1 MAHFFYDVYDNNDA
15 AFAGLADNAF
25 SPVNMARTDNPEY
38 TNIDSDN
45 DLKSDRLE
53 DLNVNGN
60 KIINGLERN
69 YNGIIDTN

>member
-1 MAHFFYDVYDNNDA
+1 MGGTENPDY
-15 AFAGLADNAF
+15 
-25 SPVNMARTDNPEY
+25 TDLDCGY
-38 TNIDSDN
+38 
-45 DLKSDRLE
+45 DLKLDRLE